1 MFGGRKMENKLVNE
15 LDRGNV
21 SISDEVISV
30 IASAEALSVEGV
42 IDMRGTLTTD
52 VVEMLGVKNKAK
64 GIKTGIIDNEVS
76 IEIKLVVEYGKNL
89 IEIASKVQE
98 KVKEAVNNMTGL
110 DVIEIN
116 VLIENIVMPK
126 RAVEK

>member
-1 MFGGRKMENKLVNE
+1 MENKLVNE

>member
-1 MFGGRKMENKLVNE
+1 MENKLVNE

-42 IDMRGTLTTD
+42 VDMRGTLTTD

>member
-1 MFGGRKMENKLVNE
+1 MKMENKLVNE

-42 IDMRGTLTTD
+42 VDMRGTLTTD

-126 RAVEK
+126 RAIEK

>member
-1 MFGGRKMENKLVNE
+1 MENKLVNE

-42 IDMRGTLTTD
+42 VDMRGTLTTD

-98 KVKEAVNNMTGL
+98 KVKDAVNNMTGL

-126 RAVEK
+126 RAIEK

>member
-1 MFGGRKMENKLVNE
+1 MENKLVNE

-42 IDMRGTLTTD
+42 VDMRGTLTTD

-126 RAVEK
+126 RAIEK